1 MLQWLRLFAS
11 NSGVMGSV
19 PGQGIRIPRAT
30 QLIIIIIIIIII
42 IGQTDL
48 MCPLICGTE
57 KDLCSIYIV
66 LCSIYVVLPPK
77 I

>member
-30 QLIIIIIIIIII
+30 QLIIIIII